1 MGHLKDI
8 QRQIPFHIL
17 NKIPP
22 HPAAHG
28 FLRRRSIRTFVAPHV
43 GRRVVL
49 RMDLQDF
56 FPTFGAAR
64 IATFFR
70 IAGYPECVAD
80 LLSSLCTT
88 STQRSL
94 WSNLTMQP
102 PTSV

>member
-1 MGHLKDI
+1 
-8 QRQIPFHIL
+8 
-17 NKIPP
+17 
-22 HPAAHG
+22 
-28 FLRRRSIRTFVAPHV
+28 
-43 GRRVVL
+43 
-49 RMDLQDF
+49 MDLQDF

-88 STQRSL
+88 TTQRSL